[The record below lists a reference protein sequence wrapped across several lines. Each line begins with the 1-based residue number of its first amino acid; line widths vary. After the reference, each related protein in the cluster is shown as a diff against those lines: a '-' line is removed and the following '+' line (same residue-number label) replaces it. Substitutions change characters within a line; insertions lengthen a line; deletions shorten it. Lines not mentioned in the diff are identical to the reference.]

1 MKIKTETESFE
12 ILSAFDLTDEEI
24 GEFDYLEETEG
35 SFFRYNGNVYDLG
48 EFMRSGDGEL
58 SEWDGFCSET
68 AFSGVLVKINHED
81 DTLTVGQCSC

>member
-1 MKIKTETESFE
+1 MNIKTETEHCD

-48 EFMRSGDGEL
+48 AVSYTHL
-58 SEWDGFCSET
+58 T
-68 AFSGVLVKINHED
+68 LPTILLV
-81 DTLTVGQCSC
+81 